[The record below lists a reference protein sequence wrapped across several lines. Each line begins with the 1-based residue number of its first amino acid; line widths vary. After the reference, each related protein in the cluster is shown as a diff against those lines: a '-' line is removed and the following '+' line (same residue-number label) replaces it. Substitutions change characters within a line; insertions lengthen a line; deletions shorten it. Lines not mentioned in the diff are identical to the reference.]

1 MNTLEKEIFTLINNH
16 RQQHG
21 LPALQPSVNLAYVA
35 HTHAMDVVEN
45 NPDVNGGNM
54 HSWSDKGK
62 WKPVTYT
69 SDHRYASLMWS
80 KPSEISNYKFNG
92 FEISFGYGKNVR
104 KTMTLDPNRVVE
116 SWKNSPGHNDVMVQ
130 SGGFSHMPMKA
141 MGAGVYKGYA
151 CVWFGHELDTY
162 SAPNGTP
169 KGKEPNEFSGNYQLL
184 NVQSNK
190 VLDIYGKGTDD
201 GTNVQIFGNHGG
213 ENQIWVIHANQDGTV
228 KLINPHSG
236 KVLDVYGSGTSDGTN
251 VQIFT
256 DNGSNA
262 QKWHVQGIEGGKYKL
277 INVGSSKALDV
288 TSSGTSDGTNVQM
301 WSDNGTPA
309 QQWQL
314 IRYSSQSKEPN
325 EFSGNYQ
332 LLNVQSNKVLDIYGK
347 GTDDGTNVQI
357 FGNHGGENQIWV
369 IHANQDGTVKLINP
383 HSGKVLDVYGSGTSD
398 GTNVQIFTDNG
409 SNAQKWHVQ
418 GIEGGKYK
426 LINVGSSK
434 ALDVTSSGTSDGT
447 NVQMWSDNAL
457 IQQSQLSVQ
466 LQQHI
471 HHSASSQH
479 SPRRPPRSTRS
490 SLETISSIP
499 LLMNHQQNCSE
510 VRPLMEQQTTPVTS
524 TPRRPASDSFDNS
537 DSNHQ
542 HINQNIAQQQILKT
556 IPATVGFSSI
566 LYHHCQ
572 RATYDIRFTVRSLE
586 QYQTAL
592 ELGRLSIG
600 HSRTLKI
607 SHRKLL

>member
-92 FEISFGYGKNVR
+92 FEISFGYEKNVR

-130 SGGFSHMPMKA
+130 GGGFSHMPMKA
-141 MGAGVYKGYA
+141 MGAGVYRGYA

-162 SAPNGTP
+162 SAPNGA
-169 KGKEPNEFSGNYQLL
+169 PNGNDPTEFSGTYQLL

-190 VLDIYGKGTDD
+190 VLDIHGKGTDD
-201 GTNVQIFGNHGG
+201 GTNVQIFKNHGA
-213 ENQIWVIHANQDGTV
+213 ENQIWVIKANHDGTV

-236 KVLDVYGSGTSDGTN
+236 KVLDVSGSGTSDGTN

-262 QKWHVQGIEGGKYKL
+262 QKWHVQGVEGGKYKL

-288 TSSGTSDGTNVQM
+288 TGSGTSDGTNVQM

-314 IRYSSQSKEPN
+314 IRYSSQS
-325 EFSGNYQ
+325 
-332 LLNVQSNKVLDIYGK
+332 
-347 GTDDGTNVQI
+347 
-357 FGNHGGENQIWV
+357 
-369 IHANQDGTVKLINP
+369 
-383 HSGKVLDVYGSGTSD
+383 
-398 GTNVQIFTDNG
+398 
-409 SNAQKWHVQ
+409 
-418 GIEGGKYK
+418 
-426 LINVGSSK
+426 
-434 ALDVTSSGTSDGT
+434 
-447 NVQMWSDNAL
+447 
-457 IQQSQLSVQ
+457 
-466 LQQHI
+466 
-471 HHSASSQH
+471 
-479 SPRRPPRSTRS
+479 
-490 SLETISSIP
+490 
-499 LLMNHQQNCSE
+499 
-510 VRPLMEQQTTPVTS
+510 
-524 TPRRPASDSFDNS
+524 
-537 DSNHQ
+537 
-542 HINQNIAQQQILKT
+542 
-556 IPATVGFSSI
+556 
-566 LYHHCQ
+566 
-572 RATYDIRFTVRSLE
+572 
-586 QYQTAL
+586 
-592 ELGRLSIG
+592 
-600 HSRTLKI
+600 
-607 SHRKLL
+607 

>member
-201 GTNVQIFGNHGG
+201 GTNVQIF
-213 ENQIWVIHANQDGTV
+213 V
-228 KLINPHSG
+228 
-236 KVLDVYGSGTSDGTN
+236 
-251 VQIFT
+251 
-256 DNGSNA
+256 
-262 QKWHVQGIEGGKYKL
+262 
-277 INVGSSKALDV
+277 
-288 TSSGTSDGTNVQM
+288 
-301 WSDNGTPA
+301 
-309 QQWQL
+309 
-314 IRYSSQSKEPN
+314 
-325 EFSGNYQ
+325 
-332 LLNVQSNKVLDIYGK
+332 
-347 GTDDGTNVQI
+347 
-357 FGNHGGENQIWV
+357 NHGGENQIWV

-537 DSNHQ
+537 DSIRQRMKKPLRINDHPPRNEQVEQHQLHTLAPPHHHQ
-542 HINQNIAQQQILKT
+542 HSFNMNVLKRAVSSNLPCFFIIFDASVESNNIPSSIQLAIVLKKCFAQNQIPIKELSMCVQAGERRFKFAVDKKAEFIKPRTLSDCFDSAVRYVPLDINQNIAQQQILKT

-586 QYQTAL
+586 PYQTAL